1 MSERVNA
8 NEELQ
13 KFIFTSKYA
22 RWIPELKRRETW
34 DEAVDRVRDMH
45 LRKFTSILPEE
56 DLNDIRWAFELVRQ
70 KRVLPSMRSMQFGGK
85 AVEACNARLYNCCVR
100 HIDSIRS
107 FAEMGFLMLTGTG
120 TGIGLSKKYLSR
132 LPNYVGAE
140 DKTGTVINYT
150 IEDNIEGWADSLE
163 ALLSCYFKNT
173 ALSGRKIV
181 FDFSKIRK
189 KGSLLKTSGGKAP
202 GYKPLKTALGKI
214 KDLLDYAIE
223 EKGHTRLSSIDAYD
237 ILMLFADCVV
247 SGGIRRTASIV
258 IFDQDDQ
265 DMIDAKVVL
274 KVKKFRESFDEEHNT
289 YHSRIWVKD
298 KFYDVVFDC
307 NDAMDKFAHDQLVK
321 DKAIYWKYIYP
332 HRGRSNNSV
341 RILRDKIDLETFSEI
356 FERTKQYGEPGFFF
370 CNNEDTLINPCQP
383 ANAIVLTPD
392 GIKKFGDL
400 VIGDKIWSESGWTT
414 VINKWSNGYKKVY
427 NYRTTA
433 GSFLGTENHKVLS
446 HTKKV
451 EVKDA
456 SDLDLLV
463 GPDVHCELDP
473 QDVMDGLVFGD
484 GSVHIASNNLVHL
497 FIGDN
502 DQDYF
507 NSEISHLITKHRPGI
522 AEKAYEITTTI
533 CPEDLG
539 RTFDR
544 SIPDKFFFGSPK
556 KVLGFLRGLY
566 TANGSVVANR
576 ITLKTSSQKVRD
588 QIQSL
593 LSSVG
598 IKSYYTTN
606 LSTKVQFNNG
616 TYLCKE
622 SYDVNISVDRH
633 KFAQSIGFIQKYK
646 GDKLESILKISGNG
660 QTNYDI
666 KATEY
671 IGEEE
676 VFDITVDNP
685 THTYWTN
692 GINVSNCAEV
702 GFIPVALDGT
712 CGVQFCNLVT
722 SSGSRIKT
730 KEDFQECVKAQTII
744 GTLQASYTDFPYL
757 SPTAKQLTEEE
768 ALLGDSI
775 TGFMANPELLLNADV
790 LKEMSLYAVSVNE
803 EWAKKLGI
811 NPAARIC
818 LVKPEGTASLVSGD
832 APGIHPFH
840 AQKFFRR
847 VQANTEDNVYRFFKE
862 HNSHATEVSVW
873 NNHGTDDVITFPI
886 EIQDKVIVKEDL
898 SAIQHLEYAKIVQH
912 NWVLPSQKNNKK
924 DVNHN
929 VSITVIVKDHEWGEV
944 IKYVYD
950 NREDFTAVSFIG
962 YSGDKDYQQAPN
974 EKVTT
979 VEDHDKFDL
988 LADYM
993 VAVDYTQ
1000 LKENSDGTYHV
1011 AEAACAGGACL
1022 I

>member
-173 ALSGRKIV
+173 AMSGRKIV

-289 YHSRIWVKD
+289 YHSRVWVKD
-298 KFYDVVFDC
+298 KFYDVMFDC

-370 CNNEDTLINPCQP
+370 CNNEDTLINPC
-383 ANAIVLTPD
+383 
-392 GIKKFGDL
+392 
-400 VIGDKIWSESGWTT
+400 
-414 VINKWSNGYKKVY
+414 
-427 NYRTTA
+427 
-433 GSFLGTENHKVLS
+433 
-446 HTKKV
+446 
-451 EVKDA
+451 
-456 SDLDLLV
+456 
-463 GPDVHCELDP
+463 
-473 QDVMDGLVFGD
+473 
-484 GSVHIASNNLVHL
+484 
-497 FIGDN
+497 
-502 DQDYF
+502 
-507 NSEISHLITKHRPGI
+507 
-522 AEKAYEITTTI
+522 
-533 CPEDLG
+533 
-539 RTFDR
+539 
-544 SIPDKFFFGSPK
+544 
-556 KVLGFLRGLY
+556 
-566 TANGSVVANR
+566 
-576 ITLKTSSQKVRD
+576 
-588 QIQSL
+588 
-593 LSSVG
+593 
-598 IKSYYTTN
+598 
-606 LSTKVQFNNG
+606 
-616 TYLCKE
+616 
-622 SYDVNISVDRH
+622 
-633 KFAQSIGFIQKYK
+633 
-646 GDKLESILKISGNG
+646 
-660 QTNYDI
+660 
-666 KATEY
+666 
-671 IGEEE
+671 
-676 VFDITVDNP
+676 
-685 THTYWTN
+685 
-692 GINVSNCAEV
+692 AEV
-702 GFIPVALDGT
+702 GFIPVASDGT

-757 SPTAKQLTEEE
+757 SPTAQQLTEEE

-790 LKEMSLYAVSVNE
+790 LKEMSLYAVSINE

-862 HNSHATEVSVW
+862 HNGHTTEVSVW

-898 SAIQHLEYAKIVQH
+898 SAIQHLEYAKTVQH

-950 NREDFTAVSFIG
+950 NRDDFTAVSFIG